1 MGYTGGSNHIYERLY
16 RHMFVVATDT
26 LEYATMQRVYNT
38 IGEWHFAK
46 DYPEVLLKQA
56 KALCS
61 AVLEVYTA
69 VKQTFVS
76 SPKKSHYVFSMLEV
90 SRIYQGISLVPAKR
104 LQDSEKL
111 VRLWAHEIYRV
122 IGDRLL
128 DTEERG
134 QLFNIL
140 QGVCSSKLRM
150 SLSQGFG
157 EKVKGSER
165 LSELHM
171 RDLIFGNFMEPD
183 ADPKIYDE
191 VDDAVKLEKIM
202 QFYLNE
208 YNSTASAPMDLVLF
222 HFAIEQIA
230 RVARVLQM
238 PRGNVLLFGLGGSGR
253 RSVAK
258 LAATIADAHLVQPEI
273 TKLYNYS
280 NWIEDMK
287 KVLLSAGMDYKKT
300 VLLFSD
306 NQAKDEQFFEDIH
319 ALLSSYD
326 LNNIFAPEE
335 KVAILDK
342 MQSEAKALNK
352 NIESTPLS
360 LYAYFTE
367 RVEEKLHIVLIFSS
381 IGDSLRNRF
390 QTYPTLRNCCSLTYF
405 SEWPRDALVRV
416 AEHCVTSM
424 DLGGKIGPDS
434 PTRAVV
440 NDSPTRGAGEMK
452 SSATLELERKL
463 VDMTIFFNKTAILSA
478 KKMYKRFGRKMYI
491 TPTLYLELLH
501 LFKRFHARKYEE
513 ITTQRDRYM
522 IGLEKLDNAAN
533 EVEVMQKNLFELQPQ
548 LKILS
553 EETERIMVNIE
564 RETAEAEKKKEVV
577 GADEAAANEAAAS
590 AQAIKDDCESDLQE
604 AIPALDA
611 ALSALDTLKPAD
623 ITVVK
628 SMKNP
633 PLGVK
638 LVLEAVCV
646 IKGIKADRK
655 TDPSK

>member
-1 MGYTGGSNHIYERLY
+1 
-16 RHMFVVATDT
+16 
-26 LEYATMQRVYNT
+26 
-38 IGEWHFAK
+38 
-46 DYPEVLLKQA
+46 
-56 KALCS
+56 
-61 AVLEVYTA
+61 
-69 VKQTFVS
+69 
-76 SPKKSHYVFSMLEV
+76 
-90 SRIYQGISLVPAKR
+90 
-104 LQDSEKL
+104 
-111 VRLWAHEIYRV
+111 
-122 IGDRLL
+122 
-128 DTEERG
+128 
-134 QLFNIL
+134 
-140 QGVCSSKLRM
+140 
-150 SLSQGFG
+150 
-157 EKVKGSER
+157 
-165 LSELHM
+165 
-171 RDLIFGNFMEPD
+171 
-183 ADPKIYDE
+183 
-191 VDDAVKLEKIM
+191 
-202 QFYLNE
+202 
-208 YNSTASAPMDLVLF
+208 
-222 HFAIEQIA
+222 
-230 RVARVLQM
+230 M

-253 RSVAK
+253 RSVVK
-258 LAATIADAHLVQPEI
+258 LAATIADANLIQPDV
-273 TKLYNYS
+273 TNNYTYS
-280 NWIEDMK
+280 HWTEDMK
-287 KVLLSAGMDYKKT
+287 RVLLSAGMEYRKT

-319 ALLSSYD
+319 SLLSAAD
-326 LNNIFAPEE
+326 LNNVFAAEE

-342 MQSEAKALNK
+342 MQTEAKAMNR
-352 NIESTPLS
+352 NVESTPLS

-367 RVEEKLHIVLIFSS
+367 RVEEKLHLALVFSS
-381 IGDSLRNRF
+381 VGDSLRRRL
-390 QTYPTLRNCCSLTYF
+390 QTYPSLRNCCSLTYF
-405 SEWPRDALVRV
+405 SEWTRDALVRV
-416 AEHCVTSM
+416 AEHYITAM

-434 PTRAVV
+434 PTRRPPVKSQEEAEG
-440 NDSPTRGAGEMK
+440 SPTRSGGGGELK
-452 SSATLELERKL
+452 STATLELERKL
-463 VDMTIFFNKTAILSA
+463 VDMTIYFNKTALLSA
-478 KKMYKRFGRKMYI
+478 KKMCQRFGRKWYI

-501 LFKRFHARKYEE
+501 LFKRFHARKYLE

-522 IGLEKLDNAAN
+522 IGLEKLDSAAN

-655 TDPSK
+655 TDPSKEEFYC